1 MMPSV
6 KRRKR
11 KTMYQILNL
20 TIKREGQVDDS
31 STDSD
36 SEDSDGANTV
46 EGVNEENVQRYVIDG
61 EYLLHR
67 VNWDQ
72 KSTYVKY
79 FKNT

>member
-1 MMPSV
+1 MPSV

-20 TIKREGQVDDS
+20 TIKREGEVDDS

-46 EGVNEENVQRYVIDG
+46 EGVNEENVQRYVID
-61 EYLLHR
+61 
-67 VNWDQ
+67 
-72 KSTYVKY
+72 
-79 FKNT
+79 